1 MSHVFSDCFGCC
13 SVAQSCLIPCDPMD
27 CSTPGFTVLH
37 CLPEF
42 AQTHVLWVSDAI
54 QPSHP
59 LSPPSPPA
67 LSLSQHQNLF
77 QWVCSSYQVAKVL
90 ELQPSASV
98 FSTNIQGWFP
108 FGLTGF
114 ISLLSKGFSRV
125 FSSTTVQKHQFFG
138 AQPSLWYSFHVCTWL
153 LEKPFLWLYRPLSAK
168 WCLLFNM
175 VSRFFIAFLPKSKRL
190 LISWLQSP
198 FTVIWSQENK
208 VCHCFPIYLPWSDG
222 NRYHDVSFLNA
233 EL

>member
-1 MSHVFSDCFGCC
+1 MSHVFSGCFGCC

-77 QWVCSSYQVAKVL
+77 QWVGSSHQMAKVL
-90 ELQPSASV
+90 ELT
-98 FSTNIQGWFP
+98 FIISTPNKYS
-108 FGLTGF
+108 GF
-114 ISLLSKGFSRV
+114 ISFRIDWTNSLLFKGLSKV

-138 AQPSLWYSFHVCTWL
+138 VQPPLWSNSYIHTWL
-153 LEKPFLWLYRPLSAK
+153 LENHGFDNADLCQQSDACFLIHCLGLSY
-168 WCLLFNM
+168 L
-175 VSRFFIAFLPKSKRL
+175 S
-190 LISWLQSP
+190 
-198 FTVIWSQENK
+198 SQGASI
-208 VCHCFPIYLPWSDG
+208 F
-222 NRYHDVSFLNA
+222 
-233 EL
+233 